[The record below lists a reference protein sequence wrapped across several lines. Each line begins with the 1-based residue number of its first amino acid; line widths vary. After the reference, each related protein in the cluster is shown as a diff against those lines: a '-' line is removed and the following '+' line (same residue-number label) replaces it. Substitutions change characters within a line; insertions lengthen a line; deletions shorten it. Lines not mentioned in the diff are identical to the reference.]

1 MLSTFDKLPVT
12 WVITARDLES
22 PGGEVRCSLA
32 AAPIV
37 GKGDTITTAPFSAM
51 VNLAGISLR
60 TGLLLDGQ
68 RLLYPKHANRIFSIG
83 GVKSDSSSVLIPF
96 HCAFVSLLL
105 LNF

>member
-22 PGGEVRCSLA
+22 PGGEIRCSLA

-68 RLLYPKHANRIFSIG
+68 RLFTPNMQIEYFQ
-83 GVKSDSSSVLIPF
+83 SV
-96 HCAFVSLLL
+96 VS
-105 LNF
+105 NPIAVAC